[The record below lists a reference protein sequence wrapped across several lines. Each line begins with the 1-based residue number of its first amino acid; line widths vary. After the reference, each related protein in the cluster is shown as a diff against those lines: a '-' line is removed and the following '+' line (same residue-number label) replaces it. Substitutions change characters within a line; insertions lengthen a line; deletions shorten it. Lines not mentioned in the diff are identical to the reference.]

1 MEHLCCDQSHVWHH
15 PGLLS
20 MPGRTGP
27 VFVSQVILAKNAE
40 TMTLTSQILELSWLS
55 CRLSKKKQKISHSIV
70 WTKTQIPYGLMGLF
84 MFLRL
89 AFTFFRATPRP
100 IPPEDLE
107 VPLWFAA
114 REASLQRDDRPFP
127 FGKCGRLPGQKKSTG
142 TDGSLMMIDDPWWF
156 HNSMTQW
163 HPMTILDG
171 FLSKSKA
178 LRRPNYAITFCLGK
192 NSEWPLQKRIGH
204 GPTMSKYVQVPGT
217 PWNSS
222 KWVPRFGQM
231 PPVGLWPNLTRQKKS
246 ARCERSALSAGGTGW
261 DLWELE
267 RILTST
273 GHLGDKY
280 SGQWVQH
287 MN

>member
-1 MEHLCCDQSHVWHH
+1 MSDIIPGSFPCQGGQARYSWAKWSWRKMLKPWLWPPKYWNFPGFPVDFLKKNKDKPFDCLDQDPDPLW
-15 PGLLS
+15 
-20 MPGRTGP
+20 
-27 VFVSQVILAKNAE
+27 
-40 TMTLTSQILELSWLS
+40 
-55 CRLSKKKQKISHSIV
+55 
-70 WTKTQIPYGLMGLF
+70 PYGPLYVPPFGLHIF
-84 MFLRL
+84 SGH
-89 AFTFFRATPRP
+89 ARP

-163 HPMTILDG
+163 HPMTIVDG